1 MKRLVLASLLCALI
15 SPAMAGSHAKPVGIS
30 GTLQSLEVPHQ
41 GQTVVIERNPD
52 HQNRIN
58 DDFALTSRPC
68 PPFCIQPMT
77 IAPGVETLGELELLK
92 MLEQRD
98 FGELDA
104 LLIDSRTPD
113 WAAKGMIP
121 SAVNIPWTALALG
134 KSDPFTISDILETQ
148 FGAIP
153 MDGLWD
159 FSNAKTLLL
168 YCNGP
173 WCGQSPT
180 NIKTLLTLGYPAH
193 KIKWYR
199 GGMQAWES
207 LGLTTVKP

>member
-1 MKRLVLASLLCALI
+1 MKIMIAVLSTFFLSAPVFA
-15 SPAMAGSHAKPVGIS
+15 ASHARPVGIT
-30 GTLQSLEVPHQ
+30 GTMPSVDVQHR
-41 GQTVVIERNPD
+41 GQTVVIQRNPD
-52 HQNRIN
+52 NANRIT

-77 IAPGVETLGELELLK
+77 IAPGVETIGELELLK
-92 MLEQRD
+92 FMEQRD

-104 LLIDSRTPD
+104 LLVDSRTPD

-121 SAVNIPWTALALG
+121 SAVNIPWTTLSLQ
-134 KSDPFTISDILETQ
+134 KSDTFTIADVLESQ
-148 FGAIP
+148 FGAIAL
-153 MDGLWD
+153 DGLWD

-180 NIKTLLTLGYPAH
+180 NIRTLLTLGYPAH

>member
-1 MKRLVLASLLCALI
+1 MKHPLLIGLLCLI
-15 SPAMAGSHAKPVGIS
+15 TSPLVVASDSRPVGIS
-30 GTLQSLEVPHQ
+30 SSLQSLEVPHQ
-41 GQTVVIERNPD
+41 GRTVVIERNPD
-52 HQNRIN
+52 HDNRIV

-68 PPFCIQPMT
+68 PPFCVQPMT
-77 IAPGVETLGELELLK
+77 IAPGVETLGELELLTL
-92 MLEQRD
+92 LEQRD
-98 FGELDA
+98 FGEIDA

-121 SAVNIPWTALALG
+121 SAVNIPWTTLSLS
-134 KSDPFTISDILETQ
+134 KSDSFTIADILETQ

-153 MDGLWD
+153 LDGLWD

-180 NIKTLLTLGYPAH
+180 NIRTLLTLGYPAH

>member
-1 MKRLVLASLLCALI
+1 MKHPLLIGLLCLI
-15 SPAMAGSHAKPVGIS
+15 TSPLVIASDSRPVGIS
-30 GTLQSLEVPHQ
+30 SSLQSLEVPHQ
-41 GQTVVIERNPD
+41 GSTVVIERNPD
-52 HQNRIN
+52 HSNRIV

-68 PPFCIQPMT
+68 PPFCVQPMT

-92 MLEQRD
+92 LLEQRD
-98 FGELDA
+98 FGDIDA

-121 SAVNIPWTALALG
+121 SAVNIPWTTLSLS
-134 KSDPFTISDILETQ
+134 KSDSFTISDILETQ

-153 MDGLWD
+153 LDGLWD

-180 NIKTLLTLGYPAH
+180 NIRTLLTLGYPAH